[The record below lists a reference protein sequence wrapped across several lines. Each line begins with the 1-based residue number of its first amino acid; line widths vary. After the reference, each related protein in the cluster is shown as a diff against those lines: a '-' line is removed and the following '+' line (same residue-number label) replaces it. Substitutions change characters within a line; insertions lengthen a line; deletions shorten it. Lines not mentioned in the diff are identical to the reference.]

1 MPDAQAAHEKT
12 LTGLLTALAGANLIY
27 GLGMLESGV
36 TFDYG
41 QLVMDNEFAA
51 MIKHVVNGIPVN
63 EETLAVDVINK
74 VGPFKQFITE
84 KHTFNHM
91 KSMSQPSLIDRRV
104 RDKWV
109 KAGSQTMHE
118 KAMDK
123 ARDILKNHKP
133 TPLSDEVRSEMRSIV
148 ENCEAEILER
158 QEKEKKD
165 KKNKS

>member
-1 MPDAQAAHEKT
+1 M
-12 LTGLLTALAGANLIY
+12 AGANLIY

-41 QLVMDNEFAA
+41 QLVMDNEFAE

-63 EETLAVDVINK
+63 EETLAVDVIAK

-91 KSMSQPSLIDRRV
+91 KKMSQPTLIDRRV
-104 RDKWV
+104 REKWE
-109 KAGSQTMHE
+109 KGGGRTMHE
-118 KAMDK
+118 KAVDK

-133 TPLSDEVRSEMRSIV
+133 TPLSDEIRSEMRSIV
-148 ENCEAEILER
+148 ENVEAEIREEKER
-158 QEKEKKD
+158 QIKD
-165 KKNKS
+165 KR

>member
-1 MPDAQAAHEKT
+1 M
-12 LTGLLTALAGANLIY
+12 AGANLIY

-41 QLVMDNEFAA
+41 QLVMDNEFAE

-63 EETLAVDVINK
+63 EETLAVDVIAK

-91 KSMSQPSLIDRRV
+91 KSMSQPTLIDRRV
-104 RDKWV
+104 REKWE
-109 KAGSQTMHE
+109 KAGGQTMHE
-118 KAMDK
+118 KALDK

-133 TPLSDEVRSEMRSIV
+133 TPLPDEIKSEMRSIV
-148 ENCEAEILER
+148 ENVEAEIREEKER
-158 QEKEKKD
+158 QIKD
-165 KKNKS
+165 KS

>member
-1 MPDAQAAHEKT
+1 M
-12 LTGLLTALAGANLIY
+12 AGANLIY

-41 QLVMDNEFAA
+41 QLVMDNEFAE

-63 EETLAVDVINK
+63 EETLAVDLISK
-74 VGPFKQFITE
+74 VGPFNQFITE
-84 KHTFNHM
+84 KHTFDHM
-91 KSMSQPSLIDRRV
+91 KKMSQPKLIDRRV
-104 RDKWV
+104 REKWA
-109 KAGSQTMHE
+109 KAGGQTMHE

-148 ENCEAEILER
+148 ENVEAEIQDEKER
-158 QEKEKKD
+158 QKKD
-165 KKNKS
+165 KS

>member
-1 MPDAQAAHEKT
+1 
-12 LTGLLTALAGANLIY
+12 
-27 GLGMLESGV
+27 
-36 TFDYG
+36 
-41 QLVMDNEFAA
+41 MDNEFAA

-63 EETLAVDVINK
+63 EETLAVDIIGK

-104 RDKWV
+104 RDKW
-109 KAGSQTMHE
+109 KAAGGQTMHE

-148 ENCEAEILER
+148 ENCEAEIAEKK
-158 QEKEKKD
+158 EKEKT
-165 KKNKS
+165 NKR

>member
-1 MPDAQAAHEKT
+1 M
-12 LTGLLTALAGANLIY
+12 AGANLIY

-41 QLVMDNEFAA
+41 QLVMDNEFAQ

-63 EETLAVDVINK
+63 EETLAVDIIGK
-74 VGPFKQFITE
+74 VGPFNQFITE

-91 KSMSQPSLIDRRV
+91 KKMSQPSLIDRRV
-104 RDKWV
+104 RDKWE
-109 KAGSQTMHE
+109 KAGSKTMHE

-133 TPLSDEVRSEMRSIV
+133 EPLRDDVRSKMRSIV
-148 ENCEAEILER
+148 EKTEAEI
-158 QEKEKKD
+158 QEEKVRD
-165 KKNKS
+165 KK

>member
-1 MPDAQAAHEKT
+1 M
-12 LTGLLTALAGANLIY
+12 AGANLIY

-51 MIKHVVNGIPVN
+51 MIKHAVNGIPVN

-91 KSMSQPSLIDRRV
+91 KEMSQPTLIDRRV
-104 RDKWV
+104 RDKWE
-109 KAGSQTMHE
+109 KAGAQTMHE

-148 ENCEAEILER
+148 DNVEAEILE
-158 QEKEKKD
+158 EKERLKKD
-165 KKNKS
+165 KS

>member
-1 MPDAQAAHEKT
+1 M
-12 LTGLLTALAGANLIY
+12 AGANLIY

-41 QLVMDNEFAA
+41 QLVMDNEFAQ

-63 EETLAVDVINK
+63 EETLAVDIIGK
-74 VGPFKQFITE
+74 VGPFNQFITE

-91 KSMSQPSLIDRRV
+91 KEMSQPTLIDRRV
-104 RDKWV
+104 RDKWE
-109 KAGSQTMHE
+109 KAGGLTMHE

-133 TPLSDEVRSEMRSIV
+133 TPLSDDVRSKMRSIV
-148 ENCEAEILER
+148 EDTEAKILEDKER
-158 QEKEKKD
+158 EKR
-165 KKNKS
+165 

>member
-1 MPDAQAAHEKT
+1 
-12 LTGLLTALAGANLIY
+12 
-27 GLGMLESGV
+27 MLESGV

-63 EETLAVDVINK
+63 EETLAVDIIGK

-104 RDKWV
+104 RDKW
-109 KAGSQTMHE
+109 KAAGGQTMHE

-148 ENCEAEILER
+148 ENCEAEIAEKK
-158 QEKEKKD
+158 EKEKT
-165 KKNKS
+165 NKR